1 MRLTDEVK
9 VGLFTLVSIVLIVI
23 VISFLGIFSFANLGY
38 KIEVTFDNA
47 KGLKPGNI
55 VRFAGVD
62 IGNIKD
68 IHIKGNRVVVDTSI
82 DKKYQIPMGATF
94 SIGADGLLG
103 EKYIDITPPK
113 NPDGQYIKPD
123 SVIAGTSPKGIDEF
137 LDKSGDVLQKLENV
151 LNSMNNIV
159 GDKELQES
167 LKKTVVNMDKITG
180 NIEAITGSMADIMLA
195 NQDQIDL
202 MVKNLSATSSSLNST
217 MARLD
222 SMLARIDNNGQTS
235 DNIAKIVDNV
245 ASISKRV
252 DNMAKGLEK
261 VTTDDQTASTIRET
275 IDNANKASKK
285 ANAVLTRIQKIHVRP
300 EASFGYSGQAEH
312 NYRVDLNARIDNGGK
327 GFLVLGVSDLAE
339 RRRLNLQAGN
349 TFGNFAM
356 RIGAIHGEVGLGFD
370 YQPSKDFKIFT
381 DIYDTREHKVGLGA
395 EYHLSNNL
403 YLMAQSL
410 NIRKNASENTYVGI
424 KQYF

>member
-9 VGLFTLVSIVLIVI
+9 VGLFTLVSIVLIVV
-23 VISFLGIFSFANLGY
+23 VISFLGIFSFANIGY
-38 KIEVTFDNA
+38 KVEIAFNNA

-62 IGNIKD
+62 IGNIKSISIRD
-68 IHIKGNRVVVDTSI
+68 NSVIVSASI
-82 DKKYQIPMGATF
+82 DKKHQIPEGSAF

-103 EKYIDITPPK
+103 EKYIDITPPPQP
-113 NPDGQYIKPD
+113 NGQYIKPD
-123 SVIAGTSPKGIDEF
+123 TLLAGTSPKGIDEF
-137 LDKSGDVLQKLENV
+137 LDKSSDVLKKLENM
-151 LNSMNNIV
+151 LDSMNDIV

-202 MVKNLSATSSSLNST
+202 MIKNLSATSTSLNST

-235 DNIAKIVDNV
+235 DNIVKIVDNV

-252 DNMAKGLEK
+252 DNMAKSLEK
-261 VTTDDQTASTIRET
+261 VATDDKTSSTLRDT

-285 ANAVLTRIQKIHVRP
+285 ANEVLTRVQKIRVRP
-300 EASFGYSGQAEH
+300 EASFGYSGKSEH
-312 NYRVDLNARIDNGGK
+312 NYRVDLNARIDNGSN
-327 GFLVLGVSDLAE
+327 GFLILGVSDLAE
-339 RRRLNLQAGN
+339 KRRLNLQAGN

-356 RIGAIHGEVGLGFD
+356 RIGAIHGEVVLGFD
-370 YQPSKDFKIFT
+370 YQPSKSFKVFT
-381 DIYDTREHKVGLGA
+381 DFYDTREHKVGLGA
-395 EYHLSNNL
+395 EFAIGNNL
-403 YLMAQSL
+403 YLMGQSL
-410 NIRKNASENTYVGI
+410 NIRKGASENTYLGI